1 MKGAGG
7 EAANSDIGYCRR
19 EIRENLAYIF
29 ATNSRH
35 NEFPEET
42 IGQRQKHK

>member
-7 EAANSDIGYCRR
+7 SEAANSDIGDCRR

-29 ATNSRH
+29 VAFLILSL
-35 NEFPEET
+35 
-42 IGQRQKHK
+42 